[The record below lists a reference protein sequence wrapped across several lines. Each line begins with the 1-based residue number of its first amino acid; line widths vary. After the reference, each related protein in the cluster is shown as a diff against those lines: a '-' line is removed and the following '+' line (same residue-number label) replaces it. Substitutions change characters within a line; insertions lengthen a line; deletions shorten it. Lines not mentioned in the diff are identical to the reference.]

1 MLTQLFI
8 GAMPLVPGPIMRR
21 IAGRYIAGE
30 TQGEALAKLKELAG
44 RGFSGIFDI
53 LGEGAGTEE
62 HARAAAAAYVRG
74 AEALAAQGLDAYI
87 SIKPTHMGLSADN
100 EELPLELYSMIAERC
115 SELGMFLRVEMEDHP
130 TTDATLRIF
139 EKLRAR
145 FDNVGIVLQSRLLRT
160 LDDIAQLAPGPLDVR
175 MVKGIYL
182 EPERI
187 AHTEPAAI
195 RRAFVDCCRALLE
208 RGSVRLRLATHD
220 EQMGEELIDLVREFG
235 LSTEEYEFQVLLGV
249 QEQLWTAWQ
258 SAGHPVRV
266 YVPFGP
272 EWRSYSQ
279 RRLRK
284 NPDLFKAVLR
294 DLMPF

>member
-30 TQGEALAKLKELAG
+30 TQ
-44 RGFSGIFDI
+44 
-53 LGEGAGTEE
+53 
-62 HARAAAAAYVRG
+62 HARAAAAAYARG
-74 AEALAAQGLDAYI
+74 AEALASRGLDAYI
-87 SIKPTHMGLSADN
+87 SVKPTHMGLTADE
-100 EELPLELYSMIAERC
+100 EELPLELYSMLAERC
-115 SELGMFLRVEMEDHP
+115 AELGVFLRVEMEDHP

-145 FDNVGIVLQSRLLRT
+145 FDNVGIVLQARLLRT
-160 LDDIAQLAPGPLDVR
+160 LDDIAKLAPGPLDVR

-182 EPERI
+182 EPASI
-187 AHTEPAAI
+187 AHTEPRAI
-195 RRAFVDCCRALLE
+195 SRAFVECCRALLE

-220 EQMGEELIDLVREFG
+220 EKMGIELVELVREFG
-235 LSTEEYEFQVLLGV
+235 LSKDEYEFQVLLGV
-249 QEQLWTAWQ
+249 QEQLWTMWQ

-284 NPDLFKAVLR
+284 NPDLFRAVMR